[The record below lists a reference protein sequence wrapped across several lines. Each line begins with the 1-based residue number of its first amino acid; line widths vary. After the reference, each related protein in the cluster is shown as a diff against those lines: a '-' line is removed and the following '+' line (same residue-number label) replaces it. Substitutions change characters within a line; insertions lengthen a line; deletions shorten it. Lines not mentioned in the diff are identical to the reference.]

1 MPVHRMKK
9 IFRKISICFVFL
21 SRINNGPIRPHE
33 HHHQNDHSNNGH
45 HRSTSNFRV
54 ASLCFMFLRRLHG
67 FENHFHSCGNTHRPQ
82 IKRPKR
88 NLNASGKCPCCNLKT
103 DSENGEEQTKT
114 ILTHFLRDIVPK
126 FSRICIGQN
135 PQSSSQIWT
144 HDKKPQKWPVSLVW
158 KDPNNTPK
166 DTLEVLQKKMDI
178 LMQLCDIKK
187 IPPEYYPELQA
198 YREYCH
204 ELSNKKESADISKL
218 QILRQQRKKSH
229 DLAQACRKYS
239 EFVQHHGLPDK
250 SPLLQK
256 EIQKLSQ
263 VLHDANSN
271 NSLASQFEE
280 VYCAIANAE
289 GTEKP
294 PDEFMAQFAS
304 PSQVYAAA
312 GDLCMATPPGSLR
325 RDTSYSYLTNSQGSE
340 FQEMFY
346 ARRPCEKRVFQETQ
360 NSRMLYNQMGCKRL
374 KSCSQGMILDHG
386 FTGSGFM

>member
-1 MPVHRMKK
+1 MKR

-21 SRINNGPIRPHE
+21 SRINNGPIRPHG
-33 HHHQNDHSNNGH
+33 HHHGDHLNNG

-67 FENHFHSCGNTHRPQ
+67 FENHFHTCSNTQNHNIP
-82 IKRPKR
+82 IKRSKR
-88 NLNASGKCPCCNLKT
+88 NLSSSGKCPCCNLKT

-144 HDKKPQKWPVSLVW
+144 ADKKPQEWPRNLVW

-198 YREYCH
+198 YQEYCH
-204 ELSNKKESADISKL
+204 ELATRKDTADISKL

-229 DLAQACRKYS
+229 DLAQACRKFS

-256 EIQKLSQ
+256 EMQKLSQ
-263 VLHDANSN
+263 VLHEANSN
-271 NSLASQFEE
+271 NKLASQFEE

-304 PSQVYAAA
+304 SSHAYASSDHLFLTGPS
-312 GDLCMATPPGSLR
+312 GSFR
-325 RDTSYSYLTNSQGSE
+325 RDNSYSYLTNSQGSE

-346 ARRPCEKRVFQETQ
+346 ARRPCDKRVFAETQ
-360 NSRMLYNQMGCKRL
+360 NSRIIYNPIDCKRL
-374 KSCSQGMILDHG
+374 KSCSQSMIIDHG
-386 FTGSGFM
+386 FTGNGFI

>member
-1 MPVHRMKK
+1 
-9 IFRKISICFVFL
+9 
-21 SRINNGPIRPHE
+21 
-33 HHHQNDHSNNGH
+33 
-45 HRSTSNFRV
+45 
-54 ASLCFMFLRRLHG
+54 
-67 FENHFHSCGNTHRPQ
+67 
-82 IKRPKR
+82 
-88 NLNASGKCPCCNLKT
+88 
-103 DSENGEEQTKT
+103 
-114 ILTHFLRDIVPK
+114 
-126 FSRICIGQN
+126 
-135 PQSSSQIWT
+135 
-144 HDKKPQKWPVSLVW
+144 VW

-204 ELSNKKESADISKL
+204 ELANKKESADISKL

-263 VLHDANSN
+263 VLCDANSN

-289 GTEKP
+289 
-294 PDEFMAQFAS
+294 
-304 PSQVYAAA
+304 VW
-312 GDLCMATPPGSLR
+312 
-325 RDTSYSYLTNSQGSE
+325 
-340 FQEMFY
+340 
-346 ARRPCEKRVFQETQ
+346 
-360 NSRMLYNQMGCKRL
+360 
-374 KSCSQGMILDHG
+374 
-386 FTGSGFM
+386 